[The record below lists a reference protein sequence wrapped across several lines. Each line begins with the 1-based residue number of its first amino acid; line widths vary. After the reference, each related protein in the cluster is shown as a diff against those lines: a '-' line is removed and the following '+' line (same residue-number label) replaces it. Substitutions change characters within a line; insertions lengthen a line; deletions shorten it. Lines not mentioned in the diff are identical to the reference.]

1 MLTHDA
7 LKRDTAR
14 RVKRLQAMMKDKD
27 LDALIIVGQC
37 LRAQQAGLAG
47 RHGRHPLHH
56 PRPSLASIPPLAER
70 GRGKMLLKRLR
81 QSAKLEG
88 HDFLNT

>member
-27 LDALIIVGQC
+27 LDTLIIVGQC
-37 LRAQQAGLAG
+37 LRAQRAGHAG
-47 RHGRHPLHH
+47 RHGRNTLHR
-56 PRPSLASIPPLAER
+56 PRPSSASIPHRPSMGGANC
-70 GRGKMLLKRLR
+70 
-81 QSAKLEG
+81 
-88 HDFLNT
+88 F